1 MKQNSKIMAIIFIGL
16 GSNEGNSIQI
26 LHDAYLDLKKNVG
39 YLMESSSI
47 YETAPWGFESK
58 NSFLNA
64 VLKFETNHT
73 PEEILNILQY
83 LETKAGRK
91 RNESENYTDRTLDL
105 DLLYYDNLISNQQEL
120 VLPHPRISERLFVL
134 KPMVEID
141 AEWIDV
147 RHQKSVKQLLEET
160 TDSSFLEKS
169 SKLNFK

>member
-1 MKQNSKIMAIIFIGL
+1 MAIIFIGL
-16 GSNEGNSIQI
+16 GSNEGDSFQI
-26 LHDAYLDLKKNVG
+26 LSDAYLDLKKNVG
-39 YLMESSSI
+39 YLIASSSI
-47 YETAPWGFESK
+47 YETAPWGFESQ

-91 RNESENYTDRTLDL
+91 RNDSENYSDRTLDL
-105 DLLYYDNLISNQQEL
+105 DLLYYNDLISDREEL
-120 VLPHPRISERLFVL
+120 EIPHPRISERLFVL

-147 RHQKSVKQLLEET
+147 RHNKSMKQLLNDT
-160 TDSSFLEKS
+160 MDSSLIEKS
-169 SKLNFK
+169 SKFNFQ

>member
-1 MKQNSKIMAIIFIGL
+1 MAIIFIGL
-16 GSNEGNSIQI
+16 GSNEGNSFQI
-26 LHDAYLDLKKNVG
+26 LSDAYLDLKKNVG
-39 YLMESSSI
+39 YLIASSSI

-105 DLLYYDNLISNQQEL
+105 DLLYYDNELSDKEEL

-134 KPMVEID
+134 WPMVEID
-141 AEWIDV
+141 AEWIDA
-147 RHQKSVKQLLEET
+147 RHQKSMKQLLDET
-160 TDSSFLEKS
+160 VDISAIKKS
-169 SKLNFK
+169 SKLNFNQC

>member
-1 MKQNSKIMAIIFIGL
+1 MAIIFIGL
-16 GSNEGNSIQI
+16 GSNEGNSFQI
-26 LHDAYLDLKKNVG
+26 LSDAYLDLKKNVG
-39 YLMESSSI
+39 YLIASSSI

-105 DLLYYDNLISNQQEL
+105 DLLYYDNVLSDKEEL

-134 KPMVEID
+134 WPMVEID
-141 AEWIDV
+141 AEWIDA
-147 RHQKSVKQLLEET
+147 RHQKSMKQLLDET
-160 TDSSFLEKS
+160 VDISAIKKS
-169 SKLNFK
+169 SKLNFNQC

>member
-1 MKQNSKIMAIIFIGL
+1 MAIIFIGL

-105 DLLYYDNLISNQQEL
+105 DLLYYDNIVYDKEEL

-134 KPMVEID
+134 RPMVEID
-141 AEWIDV
+141 AEWIDA
-147 RHQKSVKQLLEET
+147 RHQKSMKQLLDDT
-160 TDSSFLEKS
+160 TDISAIKKS
-169 SKLNFK
+169 SRLNFN

>member
-1 MKQNSKIMAIIFIGL
+1 MAIIFIGL
-16 GSNEGNSIQI
+16 GSNEGNSFQI
-26 LHDAYLDLKKNVG
+26 LSDAYLDLKKNVG
-39 YLMESSSI
+39 YLIASSSI

-105 DLLYYDNLISNQQEL
+105 DLLYYDNVLSDKEEL
-120 VLPHPRISERLFVL
+120 VLPHPRISKRLFVL
-134 KPMVEID
+134 WPMVEID
-141 AEWIDV
+141 AEWIDA
-147 RHQKSVKQLLEET
+147 RHQKSMKQLLDET
-160 TDSSFLEKS
+160 VDISAIKKS
-169 SKLNFK
+169 SKLNFNQC

>member
-1 MKQNSKIMAIIFIGL
+1 MAIIFIGL
-16 GSNEGNSIQI
+16 GSNEGNSFQI
-26 LHDAYLDLKKNVG
+26 LSDAYLDLKKNVG
-39 YLMESSSI
+39 YLIASSSI

-83 LETKAGRK
+83 LETKAGRN

-105 DLLYYDNLISNQQEL
+105 DLLYYDNVLSDKEEL

-134 KPMVEID
+134 WPMVEID
-141 AEWIDV
+141 AEWIDA
-147 RHQKSVKQLLEET
+147 RHQKSMKQLLDET
-160 TDSSFLEKS
+160 VDISAIKKS
-169 SKLNFK
+169 SKLNFNQC

>member
-1 MKQNSKIMAIIFIGL
+1 MAIIFIGL
-16 GSNEGNSIQI
+16 GSNEGTSIQI
-26 LHDAYLDLKKNVG
+26 LRDAYLDLKKNVG

-47 YETAPWGFESK
+47 YETAPWGFESQ

-105 DLLYYDNLISNQQEL
+105 DLLYYDNIVSEKEEL

-141 AEWIDV
+141 AEWIDA
-147 RHQKSVKQLLEET
+147 RHQKSMKQLLDDT
-160 TDSSFLEKS
+160 TDISAIKKS
-169 SKLNFK
+169 SRLNFN

>member
-1 MKQNSKIMAIIFIGL
+1 MAIIFIGL
-16 GSNEGNSIQI
+16 GSNEGDSFQI
-26 LHDAYLDLKKNVG
+26 LSDAYLDLKKNVG
-39 YLMESSSI
+39 YLIVSSSI
-47 YETAPWGFESK
+47 YETAPWGFESQ

-91 RNESENYTDRTLDL
+91 RNDSENYSDRTLDL
-105 DLLYYDNLISNQQEL
+105 DLLYYDDLISDREDL
-120 VLPHPRISERLFVL
+120 EIPHPRISERLFVL

-147 RHQKSVKQLLEET
+147 RHNKSMKQLLNDT
-160 TDSSFLEKS
+160 MDSSSLEKS
-169 SKLNFK
+169 SKFNFQ